1 MRLPSGA
8 AFGLAI
14 SPFAQDDVARIAAQV
29 IFADMIGAHIGRDS
43 HTVSNFPG
51 DPMSLVYPTHIID
64 GEPHLTIPM
73 SVL

>member
-14 SPFAQDDVARIAAQV
+14 SPFAQDDVARVAAYFV
-29 IFADMIGAHIGRDS
+29 LADMIGAHILRDS

-51 DPMSLVYPTHIID
+51 DPMSLTDTSHTVD
-64 GEPHLTIPM
+64 SDPHLTISM